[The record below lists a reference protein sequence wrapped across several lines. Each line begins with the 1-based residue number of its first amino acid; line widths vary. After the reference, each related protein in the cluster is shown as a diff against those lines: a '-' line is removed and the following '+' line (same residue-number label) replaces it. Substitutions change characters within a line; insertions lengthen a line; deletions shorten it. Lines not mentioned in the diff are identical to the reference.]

1 MITYTK
7 SRSHPGT
14 AMRATFG
21 VLVAALVWA
30 ACSSSPPPDANGPR
44 PSKAPEV
51 DRSVLTQTQ
60 FGAHQF
66 NTAFDAVES
75 LRSNWLKTRG
85 TDSFQN
91 PTQVRVYLDNVS
103 LGDTATLRTIAI
115 NTIIYIKY
123 FDGISATARWGLDHG
138 AGVIFVST
146 RPQTSN
152 PDK

>member
-7 SRSHPGT
+7 SRSHPGN

-21 VLVAALVWA
+21 VLVAALSLA
-30 ACSSSPPPDANGPR
+30 ACTTSPPPDANGPQ
-44 PSKAPEV
+44 PSKTPPA
-51 DRSVLTQTQ
+51 DRSMLTQAQ
-60 FGAHQF
+60 FGEHQF

-91 PTQVRVYLDNVS
+91 PSQVRVYLDNSS
-103 LGDTATLRTIAI
+103 LGDTATLRTIPI
-115 NTIIYIKY
+115 NTIVYIKY

-138 AGVIFVST
+138 AGVIYVST
-146 RPQTSN
+146 RPQTSD
-152 PDK
+152 PEE

>member
-7 SRSHPGT
+7 SRTHPGT

-21 VLVAALVWA
+21 VLVAALSLA
-30 ACSSSPPPDANGPR
+30 ACSTSPPPDTNGPQ
-44 PSKAPEV
+44 PSKAPET
-51 DRSVLTQTQ
+51 DRSMLTRTQ
-60 FGAHQF
+60 FSEHQF
-66 NTAFDAVES
+66 NTAYDAIES

-91 PTQVRVYLDNVS
+91 PSQVRVYLDNVS

-115 NTIIYIKY
+115 NTIVYIKY

-138 AGVIFVST
+138 AGVIYVST
-146 RPQTSN
+146 RPQTSD
-152 PDK
+152 PEE